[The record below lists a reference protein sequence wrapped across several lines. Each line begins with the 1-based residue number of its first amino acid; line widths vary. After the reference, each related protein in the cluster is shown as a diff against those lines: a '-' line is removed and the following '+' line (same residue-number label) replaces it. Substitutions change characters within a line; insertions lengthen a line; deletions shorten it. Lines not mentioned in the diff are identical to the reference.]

1 MTKTICGCEKIWSC
15 QRAARWSY
23 PSGIGNWGIWQL
35 CEAFKLYR
43 LPASRCIF
51 DMENVNMTI
60 CLMAFFVFFMCFSL
74 LIVCPH
80 LNMVVWAPLEMFI
93 PPLLDPYCAPT
104 LDTKDSNIREL
115 GKIGSDKTKLYDP
128 RPGFHL
134 YSLLQTRLDESK
146 QHEPAPFWILKLL
159 LWRRLHQFCVH
170 SFFSQKQCI
179 FQTF

>member
-1 MTKTICGCEKIWSC
+1 M
-15 QRAARWSY
+15 
-23 PSGIGNWGIWQL
+23 

-51 DMENVNMTI
+51 DMENVNMTT

-134 YSLLQTRLDESK
+134 YSLLQTRLDEQSK
-146 QHEPAPFWILKLL
+146 QHELTPFWILKLL
-159 LWRRLHQFCVH
+159 LWRRLHQFFSIP
-170 SFFSQKQCI
+170 SFHKSNAFFKHFKQNRVRAVY
-179 FQTF
+179 Q

>member
-1 MTKTICGCEKIWSC
+1 M
-15 QRAARWSY
+15 
-23 PSGIGNWGIWQL
+23 

-51 DMENVNMTI
+51 DMENVNMTT

-134 YSLLQTRLDESK
+134 YSLLQTRLDEQSK
-146 QHEPAPFWILKLL
+146 QHELAPFWILKLL